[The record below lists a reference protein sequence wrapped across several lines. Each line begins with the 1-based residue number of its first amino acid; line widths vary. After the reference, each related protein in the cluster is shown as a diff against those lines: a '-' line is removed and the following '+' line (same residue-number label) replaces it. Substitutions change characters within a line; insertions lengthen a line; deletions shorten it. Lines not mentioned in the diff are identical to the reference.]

1 MTQTT
6 YYEFNKPEGT
16 DLVNPLVDTNPNW
29 DALDADLHEF
39 NERSISNCTE
49 VVSLGVHTISRLD
62 TTAKFLKWIATAN
75 FTAGETF
82 TVDGLPVAA
91 TTPAGATLATNAYV
105 TGSIVLACLNADNSA
120 MTIFVS
126 GTTVASDAE
135 RLGGEL
141 PSYYGT
147 SSDVSNNAS
156 DIRNLQNQV
165 GNTSIVGI
173 GDGTCT
179 GAVDYLN
186 TKLTDLDNIPLNTEI
201 KVGTFNGEDRYIKA
215 FKGTSVSNPI
225 DSTLNLTYI
234 KDLISVRGSI
244 DRTYNGTRSIYAIPC
259 GYGTAFYITPH
270 IASSGLIL
278 EANGSSLGSIN
289 GYTLVVEYT
298 KN

>member
-6 YYEFNKPEGT
+6 YYEFNKPEGS

-29 DALDADLHEF
+29 DALDADLHEL
-39 NERSISNCTE
+39 NERSIANCTE

-91 TTPAGATLATNAYV
+91 STPAGATLATNAYV
-105 TGSIVLACLNADNSA
+105 TGSVVLACLNADNTA

-147 SSDVSNNAS
+147 ASDVADNAT
-156 DIRNLQNQV
+156 DITNLQNQV

-179 GAVDYLN
+179 GAIDALN
-186 TKLTDLDNIPLNTEI
+186 TDLSTIKTFSTTERV
-201 KVGTFNGEDRYIKA
+201 VGKWVDGSDVYEKTYTGITLSANQ
-215 FKGTSVSNPI
+215 VI
-225 DSTLNLTYI
+225 DSSLTSANSFI
-234 KDLISVRGSI
+234 VDIFGSVTIGNVCDI
-244 DRTYNGTRSIYAIPC
+244 IPFSRNT
-259 GYGTAFYITPH
+259 G
-270 IASSGLIL
+270 
-278 EANGSSLGSIN
+278 
-289 GYTLVVEYT
+289 VEYT
-298 KN
+298 YMFDLKSNGLNAMIANMGASTHYNITVRYVKIS

>member
-39 NERSISNCTE
+39 NERSIANCTE
-49 VVSLGVHTISRLD
+49 VVALGVHTISRLD

-75 FTAGETF
+75 YTAGETF

-105 TGSIVLACLNADNSA
+105 TGSVVLACLNADNTA
-120 MTIFVS
+120 MTIYVS

-147 SSDVSNNAS
+147 ASDVSDNAT
-156 DIRNLQNQV
+156 DITNLQNQV

-179 GAVDYLN
+179 GAISAIN
-186 TKLTDLDNIPLNTEI
+186 TDLSDLSLNVVGFISDDSYVSANTSIPVNGSYTAPSDGYYVLRSNCSSAVAAQWYTDSARTHNIITFYAAAASGGSDCRLIPL
-201 KVGTFNGEDRYIKA
+201 KA
-215 FKGTSVSNPI
+215 GITVYTS
-225 DSTLNLTYI
+225 
-234 KDLISVRGSI
+234 
-244 DRTYNGTRSIYAIPC
+244 
-259 GYGTAFYITPH
+259 
-270 IASSGLIL
+270 ASSGP
-278 EANGSSLGSIN
+278 SYQVLG
-289 GYTLVVEYT
+289 YYEL
-298 KN
+298 

>member
-39 NERSISNCTE
+39 NERSIANCTE
-49 VVSLGVHTISRLD
+49 VVALGVHTISRLD

-75 FTAGETF
+75 YTAGETF

-105 TGSIVLACLNADNSA
+105 TGSVVLACLNVDNTA

-141 PSYYGT
+141 PSYYAT
-147 SSDVSNNAS
+147 QSDMS
-156 DIRNLQNQV
+156 DAETDILNLQNQM

-173 GDGTCT
+173 GDGTAT
-179 GAVDYLN
+179 GAISAINSD
-186 TKLTDLDNIPLNTEI
+186 LTE
-201 KVGTFNGEDRYIKA
+201 
-215 FKGTSVSNPI
+215 
-225 DSTLNLTYI
+225 LNLKSYDNLVTISQSFTASTNGILYI
-234 KDLISVRGSI
+234 TIVGANACRCDVNIDGKDFTCYKYTSSNDSHVNSFIIKKGSI
-244 DRTYNGTRSIYAIPC
+244 VTFSN
-259 GYGTAFYITPH
+259 
-270 IASSGLIL
+270 IA
-278 EANGSSLGSIN
+278 GSPVINWLTMGS
-289 GYTLVVEYT
+289 
-298 KN
+298 